1 MAQRRF
7 ISAWLAVLLQS
18 GASLSAVAA
27 QSSAAPVTAV
37 SPRPAMP
44 TEACEK
50 TADGFGA
57 FFETIVTD
65 PALREAYSGR
75 NVAELDLRNPGGPV
89 RRQAEPFRIALI
101 DSRWAYDEPE
111 KDASELARIKLELN
125 ADGER
130 MRADFIK
137 AEFSADDEVIKTL
150 GAPEAYVFEYTQQ
163 CWQLIQHLR

>member
-27 QSSAAPVTAV
+27 QSSAAPATAV

-65 PALREAYSGR
+65 PALREAYSTQ

-89 RRQAEPFRIALI
+89 RRKAERFRIALI
-101 DSRWAYDEPE
+101 DSRWAYDETE
-111 KDASELARIKLELN
+111 KDVSTFHWIIRHSVHHSLNNTRAQNEGALAS
-125 ADGER
+125 
-130 MRADFIK
+130 
-137 AEFSADDEVIKTL
+137 DDNS
-150 GAPEAYVFEYTQQ
+150 
-163 CWQLIQHLR
+163 